1 MRPPRGGKRGGQS
14 NKRKWS
20 MSKRPFMDFY
30 RFHRMSLNRHSLLL
44 RRTHR
49 GSVRMP
55 CRLLDWTI
63 SRVMVSGRLRRTAE
77 VRGNFYSSLATI
89 TECLLTRSHFAWECE
104 EVMIL
109 YCVMLQYQNEL
120 SAMPPMILTQRT
132 TLRDACVGG
141 LRCEARPQLPPAA
154 SRRGQTYSE

>member
-1 MRPPRGGKRGGQS
+1 
-14 NKRKWS
+14 

-89 TECLLTRSHFAWECE
+89 TECSLTRLHFAWECG
-104 EVMIL
+104 EVVIL
-109 YCVMLQYQNEL
+109 YCVMFQCQNEFSAMHSHAEDDSARRVRWWSPLRSRPPPASSKPTGPKVRRIKIAVQYQTC
-120 SAMPPMILTQRT
+120 SAQGSF
-132 TLRDACVGG
+132 C
-141 LRCEARPQLPPAA
+141 
-154 SRRGQTYSE
+154 